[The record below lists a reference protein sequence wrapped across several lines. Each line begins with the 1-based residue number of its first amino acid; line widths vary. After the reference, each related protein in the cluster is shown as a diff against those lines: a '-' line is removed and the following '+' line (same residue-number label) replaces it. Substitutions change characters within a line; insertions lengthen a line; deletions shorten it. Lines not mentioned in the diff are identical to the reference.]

1 MGFYEVLQK
10 RFSALLATHCSPSHE
25 SGGSHLHLQWKM
37 TLGLSGIWVFP
48 PSVMCSSGWL
58 RHPMG
63 CQGTCSTKVS
73 KKEITS
79 DVQLKQNQK
88 QAQRSQFSVEFLSVW
103 GSTPNYFKLV
113 CILQIHKLK
122 KGGGDCLLKNSH
134 HFQWHKNKK
143 LFILE
148 LLSTFESDLQLGRI
162 HIYIAN
168 VSSPNVFS
176 GAFLNIKIIFKWETL
191 KLQKPFEDP

>member
-1 MGFYEVLQK
+1 
-10 RFSALLATHCSPSHE
+10 
-25 SGGSHLHLQWKM
+25 M
-37 TLGLSGIWVFP
+37 TLGLSGIWVFL
-48 PSVMCSSGWL
+48 PSVRCSSGWL
-58 RHPMG
+58 RYPMG

-73 KKEITS
+73 KEEITS

-134 HFQWHKNKK
+134 HFQRHKNKNAIHRK
-143 LFILE
+143 VIINI
-148 LLSTFESDLQLGRI
+148 RI
-162 HIYIAN
+162 RPATWQDSHLHSKCVI
-168 VSSPNVFS
+168 SKCVFRCV
-176 GAFLNIKIIFKWETL
+176 FKYQNYL
-191 KLQKPFEDP
+191 